1 MKTKTPLVFKIVRII
16 IFILLPLLACS
27 IMFVRMSV
35 ALRSYMEIQVADN
48 AAYMAAIVSER
59 LTAQLENLEQVADYF
74 CDGRIDEAEMP
85 AAVETLLEDKRRIS
99 CGIIRLDGTTV
110 CGEALIQ
117 SDYPAVR
124 KAFTGKSTVRYRVGE
139 DFLFTTPIYNGINIK
154 YVLYEFIEKNALFE
168 GFEDYCYS
176 GEGELILADS
186 SQQIAIPLKDGSDVS
201 TYLDDSVRDLFFKLS
216 VKMGSDNSAGIFH
229 ESSDGRYFWFASDVG
244 LDNLYVVGRASYDA
258 VVGNITSPMY
268 MSLLVFVMLLALLTI
283 GTINVMSANAKAR
296 ESDELREAKQ
306 AAEVASKSKST
317 FLANMSH
324 ELRTPINVI
333 LGMNEMILRE
343 ESDKDTRERAMDIKS
358 AAQILLSLIN
368 DVLDFSKI
376 ESGKMNIICTEYSLV
391 DMIRDLIL
399 LTENRAQQK
408 SLNFEMEIAPDLPVG
423 LYGDDIHIR
432 QVLTNLLTN
441 AVKYTPVG
449 TVTLRISGKK
459 DGEENIILHFE
470 VEDTGIGIKEEN
482 IGKLMIP
489 YIRVDEE
496 RNRNVEGTGLGM
508 PIIVNLL
515 QLMGGKLSI
524 SSVYGKGSKFWFDLK
539 QKVVDSEPIGDI
551 HKRMSDM
558 MRDYEYKV
566 SFAAP
571 DAKILMVDD
580 NSMNRKLFVSLLK
593 KTMVSVTTVSSGAK
607 CLEIVKHEHFDII
620 FMDYLMP
627 EMDGVETLHRLC
639 KLPDNKCKNTPV
651 IALTANA
658 FNGDREKYMQ
668 MGFDDFLSKPIITEK
683 LEALIRRLLPKDYVK
698 FVPEDIAKAAK
709 ETANENADLPAI
721 EGVNWDF
728 AKLHIKDSELLMST
742 LLDYYKNL
750 STELKNIPELAA
762 KTDTED
768 GLSSYRIRVHAL
780 KSTSAMVGILSVSEI
795 AKLLEFAAKDGE
807 RDKIKTLNPILL
819 EEMKKTRERLEPVMA
834 DMNGDDDKE
843 RLTDMEQLSE
853 LLSSLREKMELMDF
867 DGAEKVMSRIHEY
880 SYGEELNEYIDQLES
895 DVSVLD
901 FDSALELLPKIV
913 ELVDSVNQT

>member
-16 IFILLPLLACS
+16 IFVLLPFLACS
-27 IMFVRMSV
+27 LMFVRMSV
-35 ALRSYMEIQVADN
+35 ALRAYMETQTANNAD
-48 AAYMAAIVSER
+48 YMGAIVAER
-59 LTAQLENLEQVADYF
+59 LTAQIENLEQIADF
-74 CDGRIDEAEMP
+74 FKDNRIDEDEMP
-85 AAVETLLEDKRRIS
+85 TALERLLEDKRCIS
-99 CGIIRLDGTTV
+99 CGILRLDGTPV
-110 CGEALIQ
+110 CGEALI
-117 SDYPAVR
+117 SADYPAVK
-124 KAFTGKSTVRYRVGE
+124 KAFTGKSMVRYRVGE
-139 DFLFTTPIYNGINIK
+139 DFLFTAPIYNGINIK
-154 YVLYEFIEKNALFE
+154 YVLYEFIDKSVLFE
-168 GFEDYCYS
+168 DFEQYCYGGS
-176 GEGELILADS
+176 GEIILADS
-186 SQQIAIPLKDGSDVS
+186 SQGIAIPLKDSGDVYA
-201 TYLDDSVRDLFFKLS
+201 YLNDDMREMFMKLNL
-216 VKMGSDNSAGIFH
+216 KMGLDNSAGIFY
-229 ESSDGRYFWFASDVG
+229 ENPEGRYFWFASDVG
-244 LDNLYVVGRASYDA
+244 LDNLYVVGRVPYD
-258 VVGNITSPMY
+258 VVAGTVTAPMY
-268 MSLLVFVMLLALLTI
+268 MSLLVFVLMLALLTI
-283 GTINVMSANAKAR
+283 GTINVMVADAKAR

-306 AAEVASKSKST
+306 VAEIASKGKST

-391 DMIRDLIL
+391 DMVRDLIL
-399 LTENRAQQK
+399 LTETRAQQK
-408 SLNFEMEIAPDLPVG
+408 SLNFEMEISPDLPVG

-441 AVKYTPVG
+441 AVKYTPEG

-459 DGEENIILHFE
+459 EGKNIILHFE

-482 IGKLMIP
+482 ISKLMIP

-515 QLMGGKLSI
+515 QLMGGKLNI
-524 SSVYGKGSKFWFDLK
+524 KSVYGKGSKFWFDLT
-539 QKVVDSEPIGDI
+539 QKVVDNEPIGDI

-558 MRDYEYKV
+558 LQDYEYKV

-607 CLEIVKHEHFDII
+607 CLELVKQEHFDII

-627 EMDGVETLHRLC
+627 EMDGVETLNRLC

-668 MGFDDFLSKPIITEK
+668 MGFDDFLSKPIVTEK
-683 LEALIRRLLPKDYVK
+683 LEALIMRFLPKDYVK
-698 FVPEDIAKAAK
+698 FAPEDI
-709 ETANENADLPAI
+709 ENAANQAPEQTAVLPAI

-728 AKLHIKDSELLMST
+728 ARLHINDPELLMST
-742 LLDYYKNL
+742 LQDYYKNII
-750 STELKNIPELAA
+750 SELENMSELAA
-762 KTDTED
+762 NTDTED
-768 GLSSYRIRVHAL
+768 GLNSYRIRVHAL

-807 RDKIKTLNPILL
+807 RDKIKTLNPILI
-819 EEMKKTRERLEPVMA
+819 EEMKKTKARLDPFMVN
-834 DMNGDDDKE
+834 MNSDDGKE

-853 LLSSLREKMELMDF
+853 LFISLREKMELMDF
-867 DGAEKVMSRIHEY
+867 DGAEKVMERIREY
-880 SYGEELNEYIDQLES
+880 SYDEELNDLIEQLDS

-901 FDSALELLPKIV
+901 FDSALEILPKAM
-913 ELVDSVNQT
+913 ELVKSTANA